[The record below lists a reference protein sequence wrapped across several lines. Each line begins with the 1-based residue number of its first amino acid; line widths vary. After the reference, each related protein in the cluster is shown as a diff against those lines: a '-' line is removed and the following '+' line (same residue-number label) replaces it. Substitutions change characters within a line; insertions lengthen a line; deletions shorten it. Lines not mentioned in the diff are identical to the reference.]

1 MFAVTVAISIIVVIA
16 IAIVIAL
23 ALTVAIDK
31 EWYITRCM
39 SRNNKPTS

>member
-1 MFAVTVAISIIVVIA
+1 MFAVTAAIAVIVVIA

-23 ALTVAIDK
+23 ALAVAIDK

-39 SRNNKPTS
+39 SRDNKPTS